1 MIESQLR
8 TKALLV
14 DVARQLFAEKGF
26 GATTMNDIAELSNK
40 GRRTLYTYFKSKEE
54 IYSAVIKTELNII
67 SDNLK
72 SVVGRRDLDPDEKLV
87 QYINVRMD
95 AVKDVVIRN
104 GELKA
109 EFFLN
114 TQLVEKVR
122 RRLDFHEK
130 NILKDILIEGMEK
143 GMFERR
149 DPEFAALCMHY
160 CLKGFELPY
169 IRGEFD
175 RITLRKRELIIDMLM
190 NGLRRRH
197 RTVV

>member
-1 MIESQLR
+1 MIESQFR

-26 GATTMNDIAELSNK
+26 GATTMNDIALKSEK

-54 IYSAVIKTELNII
+54 IYSAVIKTELNLL
-67 SDNLK
+67 SENLR
-72 SVVGRRDLDPDEKLV
+72 SVVAKTDLNPDEKLV

-95 AVKDVVIRN
+95 AVKDIVMRN

-114 TQLVEKVR
+114 MQQVEKVR

-130 NILKDILIEGMEK
+130 NILKDILKEGMEK

-190 NGLRRRH
+190 NGLRKRR
-197 RTVV
+197 RSI

>member
-1 MIESQLR
+1 M
-8 TKALLV
+8 LV

-26 GATTMNDIAELSNK
+26 GATTMNDIALKSEK
-40 GRRTLYTYFKSKEE
+40 GRRTLYTYFKSKDE
-54 IYSAVIKTELNII
+54 IYTAVIKTELNLL

-72 SVVGRRDLDPDEKLV
+72 TVVARKDLDPDEKLV

-95 AVKDVVIRN
+95 AVKDVVVRN

-114 TQLVEKVR
+114 MQHVEKVR

-130 NILKDILIEGMEK
+130 NILKEILIEGMDK

-149 DPEFAALCMHY
+149 DPEFAAVCMHY

-175 RITLRKRELIIDMLM
+175 RISLRKRELIIDMLM
-190 NGLRRRH
+190 NGLRRR
-197 RTVV
+197 RRP

>member
-1 MIESQLR
+1 M
-8 TKALLV
+8 
-14 DVARQLFAEKGF
+14 
-26 GATTMNDIAELSNK
+26 
-40 GRRTLYTYFKSKEE
+40 
-54 IYSAVIKTELNII
+54 
-67 SDNLK
+67 
-72 SVVGRRDLDPDEKLV
+72 
-87 QYINVRMD
+87 
-95 AVKDVVIRN
+95 
-104 GELKA
+104 KA

-175 RITLRKRELIIDMLM
+175 RITLRKRELINDMLM

-197 RTVV
+197 RPV